1 MGRSNMETKAA
12 VNGSN
17 METKAAVNG
26 GRIRKVTIT
35 EIENDQEWN
44 WPETGCLD
52 QTQSDAVLTTKTTS
66 EIFNGL
72 DDVVQ
77 NWKEK
82 LESIV
87 AEGLKTTK
95 EKKIMMKYLPGDS
108 LIGGSH
114 VTLKARC
121 QILSEWKDDIDKAID
136 ATHKKLND
144 LGNDKVKQIREVV
157 NGIVP
162 KEEQEKE
169 KNNDCTTVS
178 LD

>member
-1 MGRSNMETKAA
+1 
-12 VNGSN
+12 

-35 EIENDQEWN
+35 EIENDQEWD

-52 QTQSDAVLTTKTTS
+52 QTQSDAVLTTKTTN

-87 AEGLKTTK
+87 ADGLKTIKKTTK
-95 EKKIMMKYLPGDS
+95 EKKTMMKYLPGDS
-108 LIGGSH
+108 LIGG
-114 VTLKARC
+114 
-121 QILSEWKDDIDKAID
+121 
-136 ATHKKLND
+136 
-144 LGNDKVKQIREVV
+144 
-157 NGIVP
+157 
-162 KEEQEKE
+162 
-169 KNNDCTTVS
+169 
-178 LD
+178 